1 MPGYMRMTRLPTGLA
16 CALALTM
23 TAVTVASVQQPA
35 APQFGGGYAELDA
48 RRQALVNDWVARLVK
63 TTGQQVDPGP
73 FYDDLMTTSSKTTF
87 DAVTHALLR
96 IQLTDAA
103 GAALGDALGLVGQ
116 VEAVK
121 GEVIGAAGDHQFRMY
136 VRLVPGA
143 GETLARSQQFK
154 RGADNSVFHKG
165 YPTNFR
171 EQGGVP
177 SVQVSIALD
186 GRRADIDVDYRA
198 SSFPSALFNGHL
210 TSSNSDVRAGNNY
223 DRHISRWTGFQKW
236 WGGFFGVH
244 QTRTD
249 GADSSSR
256 QSAIPTKPRIGKKD
270 IDAMVYDFLRA
281 WLVEGDIVN
290 SMAYV
295 SKRSFACLARNSDS
309 SADFDY
315 GLAPVQ
321 LMIDMKATRDVL
333 GPRTSLATVIAGA
346 TLANPALR
354 VVRQPHQAEFVVY
367 SVPEDVAAAFDCE
380 SQLSLGDPKVVK
392 RKYGTYFGSTFMLA
406 GRPDVRVA
414 LLWAKEQ
421 DYWKIVSWKVGTDN
435 DRAPAVEPVATAVP
449 ARIAAD
455 PTLVQA
461 ARGFLESWLVKKN
474 YDVAFAYLS
483 PKAYACYDLERDPA
497 SAAST
502 SPEDAGR
509 RLRSGLEVAGRLV
522 TARSLEAMLSAPEP
536 LHPAVKVMDHP
547 LARVFGLT
555 SLPNALADAAE
566 CGARASGRP
575 VPDAMPLEY
584 GAGFGMNIRF
594 NTRSGDTPVMRMLW
608 RQENGAWRITSYAV
622 ELP

>member
-1 MPGYMRMTRLPTGLA
+1 MMLGHMRMTRLLTG
-16 CALALTM
+16 ALVLTM
-23 TAVTVASVQQPA
+23 TAVIVASGQQTTV
-35 APQFGGGYAELDA
+35 PQFGGGYAGLDA
-48 RRQALVNDWVARLVK
+48 RRQALINDWVARLIK
-63 TTGQQVDPGP
+63 TTGQQVEPGA
-73 FYDDLMTTSSKTTF
+73 FYDNFMGTSSKTTF

-103 GAALGDALGLVGQ
+103 GAPLGDALGLVEQ
-116 VEAVK
+116 VEIVK

-143 GETLARSQQFK
+143 SETLARSQQFK

-198 SSFPSALFNGHL
+198 SSFPTALFNGHL

-223 DRHISRWTGFQKW
+223 DRHISRWTGFEKW

-244 QTRTD
+244 QTRTQT
-249 GADSSSR
+249 ADSSSR
-256 QSAIPTKPRIGKKD
+256 QSAIPTTPRIGKKD
-270 IDAMVYDFLRA
+270 IDEMVNDFLRA

-295 SKRSFACLARNSDS
+295 SERSYACMARNSDNP
-309 SADFDY
+309 ADFDY

-321 LMIDMKATRDVL
+321 LMINLKATRDVL

-354 VVRQPHQAEFVVY
+354 VVRQPHQAQFVVY
-367 SVPEDVAAAFDCE
+367 SVPEDVAAGFDCE

-392 RKYGTYFGSTFMLA
+392 RKYGKYFGSAFMLA

-414 LLWAKEQ
+414 LLWAKEK

-435 DRAPAVEPVATAVP
+435 DTAPAVEPVATVVP

-474 YDVAFAYLS
+474 YDAAFVYLS

-497 SAAST
+497 SPAST

-509 RLRSGLEVAGRLV
+509 RLRSGLEVAGKLV
-522 TARSLEAMLSAPEP
+522 TAHSLDAMLSAPEP
-536 LHPAVKVMDHP
+536 LHPAVRAMDHP
-547 LARVFGLT
+547 FARVFSLT

-566 CGARASGRP
+566 CAARAAGNPPPAS
-575 VPDAMPLEY
+575 MPLDY

-594 NTRSGDTPVMRMLW
+594 STLSGDAPVMRMLW
-608 RQENGAWRITSYAV
+608 RKENGAWRITSYAV